1 MPKSVT
7 TFQLSTFVFLDDEEE
22 EAETATQKSPS
33 RPGTNIHL
41 WQFVKEL
48 LLQPSLYGN
57 YIHWI
62 DRAKGIF
69 KIVDS
74 VKVATLWGKRKVRLR
89 PGKIWVLTECL
100 FYQNRPAMN
109 YDKLSRSLRQ
119 YYKKGIMKKTE
130 RSQRL
135 VYQFCHPYH
144 LWTFTVVN
152 DAALLL
158 SAGIMSWVRSTVIPP
173 S

>member
-1 MPKSVT
+1 MSVLLAKECHNSSDKHIV
-7 TFQLSTFVFLDDEEE
+7 FSLAPGYKLFNSIFFVDEEE
-22 EAETATQKSPS
+22 EETETVSQKSPS

-89 PGKIWVLTECL
+89 PGKI
-100 FYQNRPAMN
+100 
-109 YDKLSRSLRQ
+109 
-119 YYKKGIMKKTE
+119 
-130 RSQRL
+130 
-135 VYQFCHPYH
+135 
-144 LWTFTVVN
+144 
-152 DAALLL
+152 
-158 SAGIMSWVRSTVIPP
+158 
-173 S
+173 

>member
-1 MPKSVT
+1 MFS
-7 TFQLSTFVFLDDEEE
+7 DDEEE
-22 EAETATQKSPS
+22 ETETVPQKSPS

-89 PGKIWVLTECL
+89 ELRNL
-100 FYQNRPAMN
+100 SLYNRMFVI
-109 YDKLSRSLRQ
+109 R
-119 YYKKGIMKKTE
+119 
-130 RSQRL
+130 
-135 VYQFCHPYH
+135 
-144 LWTFTVVN
+144 TVQ
-152 DAALLL
+152 
-158 SAGIMSWVRSTVIPP
+158 P
-173 S
+173 

>member
-1 MPKSVT
+1 MFSLAPGYKLFNSI
-7 TFQLSTFVFLDDEEE
+7 FFVDEEE
-22 EAETATQKSPS
+22 EETETVSQKSPS

-48 LLQPSLYGN
+48 LLQPWLYGN

-89 PGKIWVLTECL
+89 ELRNL
-100 FYQNRPAMN
+100 SLYNRMFVI
-109 YDKLSRSLRQ
+109 R
-119 YYKKGIMKKTE
+119 
-130 RSQRL
+130 
-135 VYQFCHPYH
+135 
-144 LWTFTVVN
+144 TV
-152 DAALLL
+152 
-158 SAGIMSWVRSTVIPP
+158 PP
-173 S
+173 